1 MVIMER
7 QISFACKII
16 IPFCIL
22 LIGVGCSPEM
32 QLLNRIPINSVE
44 VKVVDLDGNP
54 IKGAQVSTTNGRE
67 NTTDEEGKVKVSL
80 GAVGVFAITVVADN
94 HMPSNFVVTMPVD
107 KGKVYERKLGEV
119 PTFSHLNFGMMNLYP
134 FLYNYMFSSFG
145 YNIDMKPYNETEYT
159 VWELKS
165 DDDSETISMKK
176 AFLKE
181 NENGQQ
187 WWQMI
192 IDSKDGSSYVA
203 EILFSKD
210 RTQILRYRE
219 KIDGEEVQEKPVS
232 DDWYS
237 KPIDLTEE
245 SRSGAKVEKNVSIKT
260 PAGTFTADLLKYGP
274 TPGTTL
280 QIWETDKVPGGVV
293 KYVTTT
299 DDKVASSSVLTKFG
313 KDGKSLL
320 GSF

>member
-1 MVIMER
+1 MER
-7 QISFACKII
+7 KIKLRYKII
-16 IPFCIL
+16 IPFFIL
-22 LIGVGCSPEM
+22 LLGIGCSPEV
-32 QLLNRIPINSVE
+32 QLLNRIPINSIE
-44 VKVVDLDGNP
+44 VKVEDLDGNP

-67 NTTDEEGKVKVSL
+67 DVTDEEGKAKVRL
-80 GAVGVFAITVVADN
+80 GAVGVFAISVVADN

-107 KGKVYERKLGEV
+107 KGKLYERKLGVV

-145 YNIDMKPYNETEYT
+145 YNVDMKPYNEGEYT
-159 VWELKS
+159 VWEIKNDDES
-165 DDDSETISMKK
+165 DAITMEK

-181 NENGQQ
+181 NEKGQQ
-187 WWQMI
+187 WWQMV
-192 IDSKDGSSYVA
+192 IDSNDDSKYIA
-203 EILFSKD
+203 EILFSED

-219 KIDGEEVQEKPVS
+219 QIDGEEIQEKPVS

-245 SRSGAKVEKNVSIKT
+245 SQSGAKVEKNVSVKT
-260 PAGTFTADLLKYGP
+260 PAGTFKADLLKFGP

-293 KYVTTT
+293 KHVTST
-299 DDKVASSSVLTKFG
+299 DDKMATSGILTKFG
-313 KDGKSLL
+313 KDGKTLL